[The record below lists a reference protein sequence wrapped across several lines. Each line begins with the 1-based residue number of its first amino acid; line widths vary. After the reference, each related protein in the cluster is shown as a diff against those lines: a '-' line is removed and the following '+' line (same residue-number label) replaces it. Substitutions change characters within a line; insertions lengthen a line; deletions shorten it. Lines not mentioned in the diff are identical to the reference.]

1 MNHLALIATLT
12 ACVLAGCAGDR
23 GLFATVGPDYT
34 PATPRTAGKWQASL
48 DGSVELPHAGRIDA
62 LTRWWDGFDDPL
74 LSDLLRSAQAV
85 SADLASAQSRIAQS
99 RASAV
104 AAGARGLPMFD
115 IEAAISRSSFT
126 FGGPATLRTQQQI
139 GLQTSWEIDLFG
151 GLAREREAARAQ
163 FMARTASWH
172 DARVS
177 VAAETA
183 DAYLSVRDCE
193 RRQQVA
199 DADQASRRASLDATE
214 RLVDAGFQPP
224 SERALARA
232 SLAEAASQAAAVRA
246 DCSRAIKRL
255 VELSGMD
262 EAVLRERLAEGAA
275 RLPRPPA
282 LPLDS
287 VPARALR
294 QRPDVSA
301 AERELA
307 EASARI
313 GVAEA
318 ARYPALSVTG
328 NITPTRVAING
339 GSAVSTQTWSIG
351 PTLTLPLFDAG
362 RRAAD
367 VEAAR
372 AEYTARA
379 SAFDAAV
386 RRAVREVE
394 EALVRLDAVAQRVP
408 EAMRA
413 LDGYGERLTAV
424 ESQRAAG
431 LASLND
437 EEIARRAELSARS
450 QLIELERERV
460 AALIALY
467 RASGGDWTGP
477 QDIPKTSDAGDSR

>member
-1 MNHLALIATLT
+1 MKSRAVIM
-12 ACVLAGCAGDR
+12 VLAACALGGCAGER
-23 GLFATVGPDYT
+23 GLFATVGPDY
-34 PATPRTAGKWQASL
+34 AAAEPRAAGKWQASL
-48 DGSVELPHAGRIDA
+48 AGTGVLPHEGKVDA
-62 LTRWWDGFDDPL
+62 LTRWWDDFDDPL

-85 SADLASAQSRIAQS
+85 SADLASAQARIAQS
-99 RASAV
+99 RASAI

-139 GLQTSWEIDLFG
+139 GLQASWEIDLFG

-163 FMARTASWH
+163 LMARTASWH

-232 SLAEAASQAAAVRA
+232 SVAEAASQAAAVRA
-246 DCSRAIKRL
+246 DCSRVIKRL
-255 VELSGMD
+255 VELSAMD
-262 EAVLRERLAEGAA
+262 EDTLRGRLASSAA
-275 RLPRPPA
+275 RLPQPPA
-282 LPLDS
+282 LHLDS
-287 VPARALR
+287 IPARALR
-294 QRPDVSA
+294 QRPDISA

-307 EASARI
+307 EASARV

-318 ARYPALSVTG
+318 ARYPALSLSG
-328 NITPTRVAING
+328 NITPTRVAIDG
-339 GSAVSTQTWSIG
+339 GRALSTQTWSIG

-367 VEAAR
+367 AEAAR
-372 AEYTARA
+372 AEYAARA

-394 EALVRLDAVAQRVP
+394 EALVRLDAVAQRLP
-408 EAMRA
+408 EATRA
-413 LDGYGERLTAV
+413 LAGYGERLTAV

-477 QDIPKTSDAGDSR
+477 QDIPQASHAGDSR